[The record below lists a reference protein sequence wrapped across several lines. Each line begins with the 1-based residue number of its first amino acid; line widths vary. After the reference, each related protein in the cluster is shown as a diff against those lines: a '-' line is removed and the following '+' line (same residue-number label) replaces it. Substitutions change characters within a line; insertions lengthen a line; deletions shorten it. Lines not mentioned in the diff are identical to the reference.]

1 MQEWRWTQSS
11 GLVVLG
17 RERPEPANRQGFPD
31 AAIEINAMLSRRRM
45 RCMVLGLHRLIA
57 RVTVTPTSLTEDDRT
72 MKQQEIA
79 VAYV

>member
-1 MQEWRWTQSS
+1 
-11 GLVVLG
+11 
-17 RERPEPANRQGFPD
+17 
-31 AAIEINAMLSRRRM
+31 M